1 MNSHSRGVLLIQ
13 RCLLKYGIQSDPR
26 KARTGIHFV
35 SFVPKTGKP
44 LTVRVM
50 ACQKPIPAGGKG
62 ASSVGWWQPKKS
74 VVDLVAVTKLDDDKA
89 WLFRREE
96 FKDEAQQENESG
108 WHLYFYVE
116 PKRPSED
123 GPHERD
129 FAKFVIECRM
139 HDIFGI

>member
-13 RCLLKYGIQSDPR
+13 RWLLKYGIQSDPR

-62 ASSVGWWQPKKS
+62 ASSVGWWLSYVGWSALQLKEPRGKLGARKIDMARKGKNKPLRAAESGPREAARQCVANSKS
-74 VVDLVAVTKLDDDKA
+74 VARTTVK
-89 WLFRREE
+89 E
-96 FKDEAQQENESG
+96 F
-108 WHLYFYVE
+108 
-116 PKRPSED
+116 
-123 GPHERD
+123 
-129 FAKFVIECRM
+129 
-139 HDIFGI
+139 

>member
-1 MNSHSRGVLLIQ
+1 V
-13 RCLLKYGIQSDPR
+13 
-26 KARTGIHFV
+26 
-35 SFVPKTGKP
+35 GKER
-44 LTVRVM
+44 L
-50 ACQKPIPAGGKG
+50 ALAGGYL
-62 ASSVGWWQPKKS
+62 KKS
-74 VVDLVAVTKLDDDKA
+74 VADLVAVTKLDDDKA
-89 WLFRREE
+89 WLFRRDE